1 MSPPR
6 QSPRRVLRAGGSL
19 RSGSRFTVQAAQFRR
34 LFVAPHHSA
43 RSTAAGCC
51 RDGLTKPA
59 FCHRSPLFFAAVAA
73 SGRSLRSLR
82 AAARRILAAL
92 AGGVRSNRQ
101 GLSAAVRTTRQQ
113 VHIIASHI
121 YRCGSKA
128 AEHDRYCKFCDTVS
142 LRKFFSPSA
151 VLSARQTVF

>member
-1 MSPPR
+1 MLQVSVILFYAVAGCVTKCWFCHIRRRLARRLMANAATPPR
-6 QSPRRVLRAGGSL
+6 CRRVLRAGGSL
-19 RSGSRFTVQAAQFRR
+19 RSNSRQAVRAAQFRR
-34 LFVAPHHSA
+34 TFVAPHHSA
-43 RSTAAGCC
+43 RSTLPQRR

-101 GLSAAVRTTRQQ
+101 GLRAAARTARQQ
-113 VHIIASHI
+113 VHII
-121 YRCGSKA
+121 
-128 AEHDRYCKFCDTVS
+128 V
-142 LRKFFSPSA
+142 
-151 VLSARQTVF
+151 